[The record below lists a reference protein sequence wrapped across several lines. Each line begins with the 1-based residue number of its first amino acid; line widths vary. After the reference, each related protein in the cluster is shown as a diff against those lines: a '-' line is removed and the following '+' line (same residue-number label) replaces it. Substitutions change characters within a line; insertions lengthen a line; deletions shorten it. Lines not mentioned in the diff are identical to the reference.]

1 MSRRHQASR
10 RRTYGR
16 REHELHERTERHV
29 GVPGWIDEV
38 ELSAS
43 GEGWRAEPLVRAAA
57 GGWSSSR
64 GID

>member
-1 MSRRHQASR
+1 MSRRHQGSR

-16 REHELHERTERHV
+16 REHELHERMERHV

-38 ELSAS
+38 ELPRS
-43 GEGWRAEPLVRAAA
+43 GEGWRPEPLVRAAA
-57 GGWSSSR
+57 GGWSSPR